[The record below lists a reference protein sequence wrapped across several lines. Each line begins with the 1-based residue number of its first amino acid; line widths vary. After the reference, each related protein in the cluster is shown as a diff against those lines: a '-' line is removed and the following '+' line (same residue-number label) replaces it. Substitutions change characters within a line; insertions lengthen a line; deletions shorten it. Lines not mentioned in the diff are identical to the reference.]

1 MASVGVPYRQTQT
14 SLLPIF
20 TSIALLIAAVL
31 AVALV
36 GDPLIGWIVAAL
48 LVLAAA
54 VVVALSRLTV
64 TVEGGQFAATFRFR
78 WPERRIDLGG
88 VVAART
94 VRNRWW
100 YGLGIRKIPRG
111 WMYNVW
117 GLDAV
122 ELDLESG
129 GVFRVGIADADRL
142 LAAIEAERSTRT

>member
-1 MASVGVPYRQTQT
+1 M
-14 SLLPIF
+14 
-20 TSIALLIAAVL
+20 IAAVL

-36 GDPLIGWIVAAL
+36 DDPLIGWIVAGL
-48 LVLAAA
+48 LVLAA
-54 VVVALSRLTV
+54 VLVVALSRLTV
-64 TVEGGQFAATFRFR
+64 TVEDGQVAATFRFG
-78 WPERRIDLGG
+78 WPERRIDLDG

-122 ELDLESG
+122 ELDLDSG
-129 GVFRVGIADADRL
+129 HVFRIGTAEADRL
-142 LAAIEAERSTRT
+142 LAVVEAERSTRT

>member
-1 MASVGVPYRQTQT
+1 MSYRQAQT
-14 SLLPIF
+14 SRLPLF

-36 GDPLIGWIVAAL
+36 GDPLIGWLVAGL

-54 VVVALSRLTV
+54 LVVALSRLTV
-64 TVEGGQFAATFRFR
+64 IVENGRVSAAFRFG
-78 WPERRIDLGG
+78 WPERRIDLDG
-88 VVAART
+88 VAVARI

-122 ELDLESG
+122 ELELDSSH
-129 GVFRVGIADADRL
+129 VFRIGTTDADRL
-142 LAAIEAERSTRT
+142 LAAIESERGVRT